1 MNENHDTQYLF
12 NYKNKI
18 VYLNNLE
25 MNNLYL
31 IEQFIKRGFE
41 KTYLAHVQVG
51 FGNPVKFW
59 NKSQYTSEQQFQKYY
74 LNTILVYKNEKYSF
88 KFMKTKDGWRYLS
101 LRGKLCWFTTMEMSY
116 ITSKLKLTQKQF
128 P

>member
-1 MNENHDTQYLF
+1 MD
-12 NYKNKI
+12 
-18 VYLNNLE
+18 
-25 MNNLYL
+25 NLYL

-88 KFMKTKDGWRYLS
+88 KFTKTKDGWRYLS
-101 LRGKLCWFTTMEMSY
+101 LRDK
-116 ITSKLKLTQKQF
+116 SKLVHYHGDELHNFQIEANTKTISVNTKNFLILYYKGVE
-128 P
+128 